1 MTHTLVLQ
9 SKLIPP
15 VPTSTYM
22 RRSSFIKKMKV
33 SEHAK
38 LTLLH
43 SGAGY
48 GKSSGL
54 SSYYK
59 DTRSIHSWYSVTE
72 KDDDILPFITY
83 LRYSI
88 QRIIPNFGQ
97 SFDDWEIPAMY
108 PKEEDLNRWLT
119 LFINELCEIGEP
131 MLMVIDDFHLVD
143 HVFHINYMMEKI
155 IEFLPPHVHLII
167 ATRTRPKWSNLNKLK
182 MTAQLCEITE
192 DDLVFS
198 EEEIAVFYED
208 YYSKLLSD
216 EEVDNIVQI
225 TEGWAIAINLLAMHM
240 TETEILSITAMKP
253 ALHDLFS
260 YLSDEVFKNMVEEQ
274 RRWLLSFSIF
284 PVFSEQLVND
294 FFGEEATRVLQELAG
309 RHVFIQPLG
318 ENSTYR
324 YHGLFQ
330 QFLEAKWDTSN
341 SNRFIALHKKAA
353 DYYSLEN
360 NPVQAI
366 YHAVKSGESLLIAQ
380 KLADMG
386 ASLVKSGQF
395 DWLLDTIQV
404 LPNDV
409 RDTYYALHYYEGEA
423 HRYRAFYEKAKRAY
437 TACLQLAKNNNDAYF
452 QCQANAGMAHIY
464 LDTIQPGLAEPYLRE
479 AISFGQRSMKTSFH
493 DMERLKRQFAENLVN
508 LGKAKEAAIWV
519 EKEMIDEN
527 ILREGNLDAR
537 ISLRT
542 GKLKEAQS
550 TLLNR
555 MSNDSTL
562 PDSHRETDV
571 LLSLVYSMTGQVE
584 LAMESASRGI
594 ELGERGKSGFVEA
607 VGRIRMGH
615 AKVIQDSSELH
626 MPEQYYSQAIG
637 RMEELNVSRGNA
649 EPYMGLS
656 LLKAR
661 QGLFPKAIQFGE
673 AGLRET
679 EKVSDG
685 WLSGLIRISLSIV
698 HFYARNY
705 EESMKNSIIAN
716 RLFRACGDT
725 YGEMITSY
733 WLMCVYDKTD
743 EIEQFLEQAK
753 LFSELCIR
761 HNYLFFLM
769 SETIFSPFDRQ
780 AIYPLFIKAGSGN
793 NKSNEIQQILGQL
806 NLIGVPTHPGY
817 KIEVSLMGPFMLRL
831 GIEEVNDRTWQRD
844 KAKELFVYLLLNRG
858 RYVPKEEIIRAL
870 WDISDEKSAD
880 RDFKV
885 ALNALLK
892 VLEPHRS
899 ARENSF
905 FVVRKQTMYRL
916 NPDADI
922 RIDLDTFRRYTE
934 IGLLEHSP
942 LVAVEQLLKA
952 IALYKGPLF
961 EEKLAID
968 WLSEEREQVEQQ
980 YIDVIERLAQTYTR
994 LREFR
999 KTVYWAEKLLRID
1012 HTWEEAYRLLMFAHF
1027 QLQNRPQAVKWYN
1040 KCKIILEEELDIHP
1054 METTEQMYKMIM
1066 SQ

>member
-1 MTHTLVLQ
+1 MTNTLVLQ

-22 RRSSFIKKMKV
+22 RRSSFIKKMKI
-33 SEHAK
+33 SEQAK

-54 SSYYK
+54 SAYYK
-59 DTRSIHSWYSVTE
+59 DTRAVHSWYSVTE
-72 KDDDILPFITY
+72 EDDDILPFITY

-97 SFDDWEIPAMY
+97 SFDGWETPSMY
-108 PKEEDLNRWLT
+108 PKEEDLNRWVT
-119 LFINELCEIGEP
+119 LFINELCKIGEP
-131 MLMVIDDFHLVD
+131 IVIIIDDFHLVD

-167 ATRTRPKWSNLNKLK
+167 ATRIRPKWSNLNKLK

-192 DDLVFS
+192 EDLVFS

-208 YYSKLLSD
+208 YYNKLLSD
-216 EEVDNIVQI
+216 EEISSIVRI
-225 TEGWAIAINLLAMHM
+225 TEGWAIAINLLAMHI

-260 YLSDEVFKNMVEEQ
+260 YLSDEVFKNMKEDQ
-274 RRWLLSFSIF
+274 RKWLLSFSIF
-284 PVFSEQLVND
+284 PVFSERLVHE
-294 FFGEEATRVLQELAG
+294 FFGIEAIRVLQELAG

-318 ENSTYR
+318 ENGAYR
-324 YHGLFQ
+324 YHALFQ
-330 QFLEAKWDTSN
+330 QFLEEKRDTLDA
-341 SNRFIALHKKAA
+341 NRFIALQRKAA

-366 YHAVKSGESLLIAQ
+366 YHAVKSGEDLFVAQ
-380 KLADMG
+380 KLVDMG
-386 ASLVKSGQF
+386 ASIVKLGQF

-404 LPNDV
+404 LPNAL

-423 HRYRAFYEKAKRAY
+423 HRYRAFYEKARQSY
-437 TACLQLAKNNNDAYF
+437 TACLQLAMLNNDSHF
-452 QCQANAGMAHIY
+452 QSCANAGIAHIY

-479 AISFGQRSMKTSFH
+479 AIFYGQRSTETSFR

-508 LGKAKEAAIWV
+508 LGKAEEAAIWV
-519 EKEMIDEN
+519 EKEKLDES
-527 ILREGNLDAR
+527 ILQEGNLDAR
-537 ISLRT
+537 ISIRT
-542 GKLKEAQS
+542 GKLKEAQAI
-550 TLLNR
+550 LIKR
-555 MSNDSTL
+555 MTNDSTL

-584 LAMESASRGI
+584 LAKESASRGI

-615 AKVIQDSSELH
+615 AKMIQDPTELYG
-626 MPEQYYSQAIG
+626 PEQYYRQAIG

-661 QGLFPKAIQFGE
+661 QGLFTEAIQFGE

-698 HFYARNY
+698 HFYAGNY
-705 EESMKNSIIAN
+705 EESKEQSIVAN
-716 RLFRACGDT
+716 LLFKACGDT
-725 YGEMITSY
+725 YGELVTLY
-733 WLMCVYDKTD
+733 WLMSVYDKTEESD
-743 EIEQFLEQAK
+743 RFLEQAK

-761 HNYLFFLM
+761 HDYLFFLTC
-769 SETIFSPFDRQ
+769 ETIFSPFDRQ
-780 AIYPLFIKAGSGN
+780 AIYPLFIKAGSN
-793 NKSNEIQQILGQL
+793 NDGHDEIQQILDQL
-806 NLIGVPTHPGY
+806 NLKDVLAHPGY
-817 KIEVSLMGPFMLRL
+817 KVEVLLMGLFTLRL
-831 GIEEVNDRTWQRD
+831 GLDEVNDRNWQRD

-858 RYVPKEEIIRAL
+858 RYVPKEEIMSNL
-870 WDISDEKSAD
+870 WEISDEKSAD

-905 FVVRKQTMYRL
+905 FIIRKQSMYRL

-922 RIDLDTFRRYTE
+922 RTDLDTFRRYKE
-934 IGLLEHSP
+934 IGLLEHTP
-942 LVAVEQLLKA
+942 LVAVEHLLKA
-952 IALYKGPLF
+952 VALYKGPLF
-961 EEKLAID
+961 EGKLTID

-994 LREFR
+994 LREFG

-1012 HTWEEAYRLLMFAHF
+1012 QTWEEAYRLLMYAHF

-1040 KCKIILEEELDIHP
+1040 KCRTVLKEELAIQP